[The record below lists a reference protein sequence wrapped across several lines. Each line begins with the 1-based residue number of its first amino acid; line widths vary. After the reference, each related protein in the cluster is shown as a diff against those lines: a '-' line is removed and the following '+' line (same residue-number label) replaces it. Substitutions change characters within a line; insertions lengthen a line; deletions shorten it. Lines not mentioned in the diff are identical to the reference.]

1 MTKCNMCYDLVDQG
15 EKPACVQA
23 CPYRAMDFGP
33 IEDLQKEN
41 GSFAAPA
48 PLPDPNITK
57 PSVVYVPNNVTKAT
71 GDSSGHLMN
80 LEEL

>member
-23 CPYRAMDFGP
+23 CPYRALDFGP
-33 IEDLQKEN
+33 LDELQKAHGN
-41 GSFAAPA
+41 FAGPA
-48 PLPDPNITK
+48 PLPNPNITQ
-57 PSVVYVPNNVTKAT
+57 PAVVYSPNNVTKVT
-71 GDSSGHLMN
+71 GDTSGHLKN